1 MHVECGQS
9 YVDATPN
16 DEPIE
21 SVKYYISVMMEMPQ
35 HCLEF
40 WVGDHVIMEDNRL
53 INSYFSSEESDMYT
67 VYVLDKRSNR
77 LTYLFRGN
85 SRRRQHLLS
94 AMSKLLTLN
103 SISAEAVHGLYP
115 ATYTTNITADFKNK
129 SSSGW
134 SDDEATLCNY

>member
-77 LTYLFRGN
+77 LTYLCERVKTAP
-85 SRRRQHLLS
+85 HLLQLGVYNN
-94 AMSKLLTLN
+94 KLKFD
-103 SISAEAVHGLYP
+103 H
-115 ATYTTNITADFKNK
+115 
-129 SSSGW
+129 
-134 SDDEATLCNY
+134 